1 MKSLGWQEN
10 RHQKVYGGAL
20 HLWSGWGALHLC
32 SGARHSEI
40 WTNITVL

>member
-1 MKSLGWQEN
+1 MKSLVLQQN

-20 HLWSGWGALHLC
+20 HLLSGGALYRGALRLC

-40 WTNITVL
+40 